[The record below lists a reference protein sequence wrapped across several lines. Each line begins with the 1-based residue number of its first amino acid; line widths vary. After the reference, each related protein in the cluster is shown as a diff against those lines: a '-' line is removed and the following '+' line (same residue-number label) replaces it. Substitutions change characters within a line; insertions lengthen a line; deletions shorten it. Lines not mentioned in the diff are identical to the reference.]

1 MTEKQKIKLELE
13 KERIKGMR
21 EFENGLVREAL
32 GSSVSDSDVIVIAG
46 IDEAGRGPLAGPVA
60 AGACILPADHDIL
73 YLNDSKKL
81 SAKKRDMLFDQ
92 IKEEALAWSVGL
104 VDSARIDE
112 INILQATYEA
122 MRLAISQLKVPP
134 TVLVNDAVTIPGVDI
149 PQIPVIKGDAKCISI
164 AAASILAKVTR
175 DRIMEEMD
183 EKYPEYGFAK
193 HKGYGTRE
201 HMDAIRE
208 FGPCPIHRRSFITRI
223 VQGVTGEVV
232 RKSGENL
239 RRKQG
244 NEMED
249 LAAGYLSER
258 GVRILERNFRSRE
271 AEIDIIGRQ
280 GRARCSLSEVKAR
293 RRGQEERR
301 RRKPWARPSRRGS
314 AGARTFYMHTTKG
327 SIPSAQSIRFDVVAI
342 TWPQARP
349 DRTESRGAGGLLGT
363 AGPAWCAGSA
373 MPFPILPTAG

>member
-21 EFENGLVREAL
+21 EFENGLVRETLGTAL
-32 GSSVSDSDVIVIAG
+32 NTDVATEDSVFMIAG
-46 IDEAGRGPLAGPVA
+46 IDEAGRGPLAGPVV

-134 TVLVNDAVTIPGVDI
+134 TVLVNDAVTIPGIQI
-149 PQIPVIKGDAKCISI
+149 PQVPVIKGDAKCISI

-223 VQGVTGEVV
+223 VQG
-232 RKSGENL
+232 
-239 RRKQG
+239 
-244 NEMED
+244 
-249 LAAGYLSER
+249 
-258 GVRILERNFRSRE
+258 
-271 AEIDIIGRQ
+271 
-280 GRARCSLSEVKAR
+280 
-293 RRGQEERR
+293 
-301 RRKPWARPSRRGS
+301 
-314 AGARTFYMHTTKG
+314 
-327 SIPSAQSIRFDVVAI
+327 
-342 TWPQARP
+342 
-349 DRTESRGAGGLLGT
+349 
-363 AGPAWCAGSA
+363 
-373 MPFPILPTAG
+373 